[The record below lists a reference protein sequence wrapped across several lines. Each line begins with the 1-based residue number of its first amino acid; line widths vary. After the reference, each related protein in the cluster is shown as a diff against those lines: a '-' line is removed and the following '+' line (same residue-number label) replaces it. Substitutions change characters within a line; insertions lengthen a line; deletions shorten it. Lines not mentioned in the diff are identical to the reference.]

1 MKKQSVLYVFSGI
14 FLLLAAAMPVQAREA
29 GAGAIDVAAWEREL
43 AGMPVKAVLFPVRQ
57 AIISA
62 EVDSQ
67 VLSYSFKEGEKFEKG
82 DLLVTLNSSSYEQRL
97 EKAKSAVIE
106 AEAGLTYARK
116 ALERNKDM
124 YNKGILG
131 LQELERSELD
141 VEVNLSKV
149 TFNQA
154 NLKMAEIDYAGCKV
168 AAPFSGRIVRKLVQ
182 EYEFVRYGT
191 QLVSIIDDRRVLAV
205 MHLPSADKQNLKIG
219 QEMKIKIDETGNI
232 HFGKVYEISAEADPA
247 SRTFEVKVVL
257 DNMDGRLSSGWSGQ
271 LVKDDARTNK
281 AE

>member
-1 MKKQSVLYVFSGI
+1 MKKHKLFRSIFVAVLLGLVLSVSGGDSVI
-14 FLLLAAAMPVQAREA
+14 RTVDA
-29 GAGAIDVAAWEREL
+29 AAWEREL
-43 AGMPVKAVLFPVRQ
+43 AAMPVKAVLFPIRQ
-57 AIISA
+57 AVISA

-67 VLSYSFKEGEKFEKG
+67 VLSYSFKEGVRFEKG
-82 DLLVTLNSSSYEQRL
+82 DLLVTLNSSSYQQRL
-97 EKAKSAVIE
+97 EKAKSAVAE
-106 AEAGLTYARK
+106 AEAGLTHAQK

-124 YNKGILG
+124 YNQGIQG

-141 VEVNLSKV
+141 VEVSLSKV
-149 TFNQA
+149 AFNKA

-168 AAPFSGRIVRKLVQ
+168 IAPFSGRIVRKLVQ

-191 QLVSIIDDRRVLAV
+191 PLVSIIDDRQVLAV
-205 MHLPSADKQNLKIG
+205 MHLPSADKKNLKVG

-271 LVKDDARTNK
+271 LVKDAPEKK